1 MSYRNSNTARMQ
13 PRVQPRLRVPW
24 APAEPTA
31 VVPRSVPWLAAVAGG
46 LLMLATFGWGFAG
59 TALSHG
65 MADYQEWA
73 GRDAMRKGEPA
84 IVAQHDWQHALRLQ
98 PQNPELRLDLARSY
112 LDQPWLGGAI
122 DQAQAVLDRPHT
134 RAQAS
139 LAYAY
144 MGYAHLLLGEKAKG
158 QAELEL
164 AVDYDRGNSVAQTLL
179 ERVQRGLAPGSL
191 PQ

>member
-112 LDQPWLGGAI
+112 LAAMFYYSALYPCSTRVKYSPRWRRFQRPVPEGAP
-122 DQAQAVLDRPHT
+122 AA
-134 RAQAS
+134 
-139 LAYAY
+139 
-144 MGYAHLLLGEKAKG
+144 
-158 QAELEL
+158 
-164 AVDYDRGNSVAQTLL
+164 N
-179 ERVQRGLAPGSL
+179 
-191 PQ
+191 